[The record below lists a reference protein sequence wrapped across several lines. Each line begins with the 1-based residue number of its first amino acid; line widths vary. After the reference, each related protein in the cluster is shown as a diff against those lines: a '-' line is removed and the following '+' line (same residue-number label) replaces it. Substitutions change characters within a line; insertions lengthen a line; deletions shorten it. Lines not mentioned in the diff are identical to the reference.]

1 MFVKPAEE
9 EGQLLLRETL
19 YLDLV
24 FQGVAELR
32 GRDLACT
39 LVIEQPE
46 GVDGVEVGAF
56 ADKALPERF
65 EIHFVLGNGQ

>member
-1 MFVKPAEE
+1 
-9 EGQLLLRETL
+9 
-19 YLDLV
+19 LV

-32 GRDLACT
+32 GRDLART
-39 LVIEQPE
+39 LVIEQSE

-65 EIHFVLGNGQ
+65 KIHFVLGNGQ